1 MIKRW
6 SGLPKEVGES
16 PSLGLVDVVM
26 FGQKLDSMIWRSFA
40 TVVIQW
46 NMPYCMALRIKEIY
60 FRVGLCWP

>member
-26 FGQKLDSMIWRSFA
+26 FGQKLDSMILEVFCNCSDSVEYAILYGF
-40 TVVIQW
+40 
-46 NMPYCMALRIKEIY
+46 ED
-60 FRVGLCWP
+60 